1 MKPFFR
7 LNSSQASNVSSCASE
22 ETRQAPLKYR
32 LSKINEALEILNITE
47 IPENKSE
54 DQEYVKKKIDEIG
67 ENIRTKLKMEK
78 SEVSVEDK
86 VLQQFTD
93 QFKHLSKTDQ
103 YRVMTSMPKV
113 LV

>member
-1 MKPFFR
+1 M
-7 LNSSQASNVSSCASE
+7 SSCASE
-22 ETRQAPLKYR
+22 ETRQAPFKYR
-32 LSKINEALEILNITE
+32 LSKVNEALEILNITE

-54 DQEYVKKKIDEIG
+54 DQEYVNKKIDEIG